1 MLNDILLIIGI
12 FVYLVIGAV
21 VAEKESETGCED
33 TIDSVVCGLF
43 GAFWPITLIFKA
55 LLES

>member
-12 FVYLVIGAV
+12 LVYLAIGAV
-21 VAEKESETGCED
+21 VAENESENGCED
-33 TIDSVVCGLF
+33 ATDYIVCGLF
-43 GAFWPITLIFKA
+43 GAFWPITLIYKA